1 MIVKL
6 VLAILGVAL
15 LAAVTAAV
23 IAAASTRNETVACL
37 DDATKVL
44 QRIAPDPPNG
54 IPEEVTAAA
63 KCVAVVPRLLKGR
76 FRLTAPR
83 GKGVVTCRNL
93 EGWSAPAFFTFSD
106 GLWLPRFGVTDM
118 SLIVVVMGQNAR
130 QLLSTKKIEIGTDV
144 SAIGGPIGRHVAPEN
159 YDRLNREMLTYSIS
173 KRAFCSS
180 VAGRCDDSRGQKI
193 VSSHLWPCG
202 SHASRSEWSIASAAS
217 SSVLFGC
224 RRWNRAKKVDP
235 LSALGR
241 LRTYVPHGEIGA
253 LRATFLDERHC

>member
-1 MIVKL
+1 VIVKL

-159 YDRLNREMLTYSIS
+159 YYRLNREMLTYSIS
-173 KRAFCSS
+173 KGAFAPVSLEGATIREDRRSLVAIYGRAA
-180 VAGRCDDSRGQKI
+180 VMQ
-193 VSSHLWPCG
+193 
-202 SHASRSEWSIASAAS
+202 AA
-217 SSVLFGC
+217 
-224 RRWNRAKKVDP
+224 
-235 LSALGR
+235 LSGR
-241 LRTYVPHGEIGA
+241 LPVPPA
-253 LRATFLDERHC
+253 ARSFLAVVDGIVQRKSIP